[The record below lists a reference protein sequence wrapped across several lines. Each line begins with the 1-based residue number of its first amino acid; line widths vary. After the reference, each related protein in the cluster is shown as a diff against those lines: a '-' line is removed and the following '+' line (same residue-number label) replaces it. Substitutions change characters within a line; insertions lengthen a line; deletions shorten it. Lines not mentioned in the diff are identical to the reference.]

1 MLKFVENYDKIYG
14 TYYAAMPFTRAVKE
28 IKHIFVINP
37 KAGKGVESNGLE
49 CAISNVCAAA
59 EADYEIYYTKARA
72 DATRYVCD
80 TIKKKPEGETY
91 RFYACGGDGTLSEV
105 VSGAVGENEH
115 LGCNPIPGVE
125 VGCVP
130 IGTGNDF
137 VRNFYNSQFFS
148 DISKQIAADS
158 TVIDCYRF
166 DEGRY
171 GVNMINIGF
180 DCEVAARAAEL
191 KQNKFIPKKL
201 AYIAGIVS
209 VLGKNRGLHARV
221 IFGDGREEKREFQLV
236 SAANGGFCGGGFH
249 SAPESILNDGK
260 LDVSLIDKVTRR
272 DFIGLVG
279 AYKNGMHLGTRL
291 GRKVVHY
298 TKEDTVTFLF
308 DGPTNVCI
316 DGEIEKRD
324 SLTLAVVPNSLAFVI
339 PVGCKIK

>member
-1 MLKFVENYDKIYG
+1 MKK
-14 TYYAAMPFTRAVKE
+14 

-37 KAGKGVESNGLE
+37 KAGKGVESKNLE
-49 CAISNVCAAA
+49 GVIADVCTAAG
-59 EADYEIYYTKARA
+59 ADFEIYYTKARA
-72 DATRYVCD
+72 DATRYVRD
-80 TIKKKPEGETY
+80 MIEKKPEREVY

-105 VSGAVGENEH
+105 VSGAVSKNLQGGNQP
-115 LGCNPIPGVE
+115 LPGVE

-137 VRNFYNSQFFS
+137 VRNFSDSQFFS
-148 DISKQIAADS
+148 DISKQIIADS
-158 TVIDCYRF
+158 TIIDCYRF

-180 DCEVAARAAEL
+180 DCEVAARAGEL
-191 KQNKFIPKKL
+191 KQKKFIPKKL

-209 VLGKNRGLHARV
+209 VLGKNRGLHTRV
-221 IFGDGREEKREFQLV
+221 LFGDGREENREFQLV
-236 SAANGGFCGGGFH
+236 SAANGAFCGGGFH
-249 SAPESILNDGK
+249 SAPESLLTDGK

-279 AYKNGMHLGTRL
+279 AYKNGTHLGTRL
-291 GRKVVHY
+291 GKKIVHY
-298 TKEDTVTFLF
+298 SKEDIVTFIF

-316 DGEIEKRD
+316 DGEVEKRD
-324 SLTLAVVPNSLAFVI
+324 SLTLSVIPKSLAFVI